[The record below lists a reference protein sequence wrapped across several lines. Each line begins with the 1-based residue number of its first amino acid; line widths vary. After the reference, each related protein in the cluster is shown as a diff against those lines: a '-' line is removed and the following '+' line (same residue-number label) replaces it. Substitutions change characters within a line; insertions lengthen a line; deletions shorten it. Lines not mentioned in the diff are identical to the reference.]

1 MPMKSPLLQLEIG
14 PYRITV
20 FNMGYL
26 ALDGG
31 AMFGVV
37 PRTLWSR
44 LTEPDAQNR
53 INLATNC
60 LLIETGA
67 EKIMLD
73 AGCGTKFSEKY
84 REIYGIRQEEG
95 EDPYDTPVD
104 RALASVGLKSGDITQ
119 IIFTHL
125 HFDHAGGATRPLADG
140 TVAPTFEN
148 AQYVIHQGEWEYGIC
163 PHERC
168 KASYLKENLEPVL
181 QSGQLKLLTG
191 ERNEIAPGLWQEITG
206 GHTPNHQ
213 ALILDLPEGGFIFWG
228 DLIPTRHHLKIPY
241 VMGYDEYPLQ
251 TMEAKRRLLK
261 RAYEKNWISLF
272 EHDPDMPACRLQAT
286 GKPDDYTALPLAA
299 APIPSERESIQ
310 AT

>member
-1 MPMKSPLLQLEIG
+1 MKPLLQFSIG
-14 PYRITV
+14 SYRITA

-37 PRTLWSR
+37 PRTLWSK

-60 LLIETGA
+60 LLIETGD

-73 AGCGTKFSEKY
+73 SGCGTKFSEKFKD
-84 REIYGIRQEEG
+84 IYGIQDTAG
-95 EDPYDTPVD
+95 ADPFDTPVD
-104 RALASVGLKSGDITQ
+104 QALASVGLKSGDITK

-125 HFDHAGGATRPLADG
+125 HFDHAGGATRPMPDG
-140 TVAPTFEN
+140 SVTPTFEN

-181 QSGQLKLLTG
+181 HSGKLQLLTG
-191 ERNEIAPGLWQEITG
+191 ERNEIAPGLWQEVTG

-241 VMGYDEYPLQ
+241 VMGYDEYPVQ
-251 TMEAKRRLLK
+251 TMAAKRALLK

-272 EHDPDMPACRLQAT
+272 EHDPEMPACLLEAT
-286 GKPDDYTALPLAA
+286 GKQDDYRAVPFTPEPARAA
-299 APIPSERESIQ
+299 V
-310 AT
+310 